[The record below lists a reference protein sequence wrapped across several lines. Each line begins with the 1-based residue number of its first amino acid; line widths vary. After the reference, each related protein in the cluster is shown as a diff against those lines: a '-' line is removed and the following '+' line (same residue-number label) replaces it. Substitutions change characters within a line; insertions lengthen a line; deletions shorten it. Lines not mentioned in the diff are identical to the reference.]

1 MKTTLFTFAFMVH
14 SIFCLAQDA
23 ELSIT
28 IEGIEKQEG
37 TIYISLHKSENTFP
51 DNNDKSVTN
60 QSSSTFNSQAT
71 FNFEGLK
78 EGDYAVSFFQD
89 LNGNKELDTN
99 IFGFP
104 QEPVGAS
111 NMSSLARPKFSKC
124 KFSLKGKQTKKVQ
137 FMN

>member
-1 MKTTLFTFAFMVH
+1 MKTTLFTFAIMLY
-14 SIFCLAQDA
+14 SAFCLAQDA
-23 ELSIT
+23 KLSVT

-37 TIYISLHKSENTFP
+37 TIYISLHQSESTFP
-51 DNNDKSVTN
+51 DNADDSVIN
-60 QSSSTFNSQAT
+60 QTSNTFDNQAT
-71 FNFEGLK
+71 FDFEGLK

-111 NMSSLARPKFSKC
+111 NMKSLARPKFSKC
-124 KFSLKGKQTKKVQ
+124 KFSLKGDQTKKVQ